1 MTTQTT
7 ALTAQGRGAAF
18 SAQPGQSI
26 TYSSTGVFTGYL
38 FFKRS
43 RTQGATWETVEAPA
57 VDTNFTGATVK
68 NETNAEERYRVEI
81 YDTDALTPVTGTA
94 TTVLTDVNDTV
105 RYLKDDN
112 GKVYGYVT
120 DDGVVFVGDVTV
132 GDALNVTGVATSQV
146 GVEDTLT
153 AHAGG
158 TQAAAL
164 ALSSTAFYH
173 RISVCATAGDSVIL
187 PAATL
192 GKAHYIRNDGAAS
205 AQVFGAATETINGV
219 ASATGV
225 PLPTGHGAWFLCTT
239 AGKWTTAGAV
249 SPTGSGAHVLATSP
263 SIATP
268 TLTGLVKQTGV
279 ENNIT
284 AQADGTKAN
293 ATALSATAN
302 WHRISVSAGEGD
314 SVLLPNSSVGQ
325 SHFIRNDGANGV
337 QVFGF
342 NTDTINGV
350 ATATGVPQGAGSGV
364 FYICVDLGKWLT
376 VSGDELDGKW
386 QVNASGAFLPNSDGV
401 YDIGNGASDPRDI
414 NLTRHVYSADVITS
428 STPGTPAALVTAVEY
443 GDSRVRTTV
452 LTLAAFAV
460 GLSGDNANLARGA
473 TLYTFP
479 AGEIIVEGASI
490 NVGLTLADAVQTD
503 TPEIGL
509 GTVAAAGEVQATLG
523 AVGATAED
531 IMEGVAVADVAGTA
545 KVNTDTPTAA
555 VPLVIA
561 TAAAHTVCLN
571 VADGWAD
578 LTAASAITATGT
590 VVINWRFMS

>member
-7 ALTAQGRGAAF
+7 AFTAEGAGAAF
-18 SAQPGQSI
+18 SLQPGQSA
-26 TYSSTGVFTGYL
+26 TYSSSGVFTGYVR
-38 FFKRS
+38 FQIS
-43 RTQGATWETVEAPA
+43 RTQGATWETVQDAA
-57 VDTNFTGATVK
+57 VDTNLAGGTWK
-68 NETNAEERYRVEI
+68 NESNAEQRFRFQAF
-81 YDTDALTPVTGTA
+81 DTDALTAWTGTC

-120 DDGVVFVGDVTV
+120 DDGVVFIGDVTV
-132 GDALNVTGVATSQV
+132 GDALTVTGDSTTKV
-146 GVEDTLT
+146 GVEDSLT

-164 ALSSTAFYH
+164 ALSATAFFH

-187 PAATL
+187 PAATV
-192 GKAHYIRNDGAAS
+192 GKSHYIRNDGAAS
-205 AQVFGAATETINGV
+205 AQVYAALTETINGV

-225 PLPTGHGAWFLCTT
+225 PLGAGSGVLYFCTT
-239 AGKWTTAGAV
+239 AGKWTTAA
-249 SPTGSGAHVLATSP
+249 
-263 SIATP
+263 
-268 TLTGLVKQTGV
+268 
-279 ENNIT
+279 
-284 AQADGTKAN
+284 
-293 ATALSATAN
+293 
-302 WHRISVSAGEGD
+302 
-314 SVLLPNSSVGQ
+314 
-325 SHFIRNDGANGV
+325 
-337 QVFGF
+337 
-342 NTDTINGV
+342 
-350 ATATGVPQGAGSGV
+350 
-364 FYICVDLGKWLT
+364 
-376 VSGDELDGKW
+376 GDELDGRW
-386 QVNASGAFLPNSDGV
+386 QVNASGAFLPNVDGQ

-479 AGEIIVEGASI
+479 AGEIIVESASI
-490 NVGLTLADAVQTD
+490 NVGLTLADAIQTD

-545 KVNTDTPTAA
+545 KVNTDIPTAN

-561 TAAAHTVCLN
+561 TGAAHTVCLN

-578 LTAASAITATGT
+578 LTAPAAITATGT